1 MSNNNKGDKS
11 KIDKIREDLE
21 KKLAA
26 LEKAKLNTDES
37 ETTSEDNENVNSIKD
52 EAVVSEEKVETEDI
66 VEEEEVG
73 EVEKSSFLDQISSIE
88 NETKS
93 SDNDIVSANDEEDV
107 DDNDETIFEIS
118 DEIEVIPEEESTS
131 EEKEEK
137 IIPPT
142 ITPKEEKI
150 DFNQIEKQQNQDVI
164 NSSEEDINNESI
176 DETED
181 DEIEEEDEKSS
192 KTNFLIYGLVGLLLL
207 VVGYF
212 TLDYLKG
219 KDKLN
224 SDITNKKIDE
234 LENRRYQDSIK
245 LLEAERRLAEFESQ
259 RYIDSIAEADRLK
272 LTVVASNNS
281 SSDNTKK
288 TVKKVKTSKSTTTI
302 YKNNK
307 PVATSN
313 SNVNFDK
320 VVTSNPSSNNTTT
333 SGNAGLS
340 GNSSQ
345 DAAIEQ
351 ALKDEKDK
359 EIAKEVKKEKKIETL
374 NTVAK
379 APIYPGC
386 EKKSTERAKKTCMIS
401 KINKFVNKNFNA
413 YVAQDLGL
421 NSGRQKI
428 FVSFIIDKNG
438 YVNIL
443 RTRAKH
449 EALKKEAVRVVNKLP
464 RMKPAIDKSG
474 KKTQLVY
481 NLPIVFS
488 IEE

>member
-1 MSNNNKGDKS
+1 MSNNSNKDDKS

-26 LEKAKLNTDES
+26 LEKSKLNASES
-37 ETTSEDNENVNSIKD
+37 ESTSDKNEVTNPAGEETDIK
-52 EAVVSEEKVETEDI
+52 ENI
-66 VEEEEVG
+66 IEEEVIAD
-73 EVEKSSFLDQISSIE
+73 KKASFIDQISSIE
-88 NETKS
+88 NETIVTDKE
-93 SDNDIVSANDEEDV
+93 NDKVSNENIAENDD
-107 DDNDETIFEIS
+107 TIFEIS
-118 DEIEVIPEEESTS
+118 DEIEVVPEIEEEKQEKVVPPIVTS
-131 EEKEEK
+131 DK
-137 IIPPT
+137 
-142 ITPKEEKI
+142 EKI
-150 DFNQIEKQQNQDVI
+150 DFNQIERDKQVKEVNTPTNKFDDNI
-164 NSSEEDINNESI
+164 NEQEQGDEEI
-176 DETED
+176 DDKE
-181 DEIEEEDEKSS
+181 EKSS
-192 KTNFLIYGLVGLLLL
+192 KTNFLMYGLIGLLLL
-207 VVGYF
+207 GVAYF

-245 LLEAERRLAEFESQ
+245 LLEAEKRLAEFESQ

-272 LTVVASNNS
+272 LSVVPNNTA
-281 SSDNTKK
+281 SDNTDKP
-288 TVKKVKTSKSTTTI
+288 VKKAKKSKPTTTI

-307 PVATSN
+307 PVVTSS
-313 SNVNFDK
+313 SNVNFDE
-320 VVTSNPSSNNTTT
+320 VVASNPSNKNTTST
-333 SGNAGLS
+333 SKDKPS
-340 GNSSQ
+340 SDSSQ
-345 DAAIEQ
+345 DAAVQQ

-359 EIAKEVKKEKKIETL
+359 KIAKEVKKEKKIETL

-379 APIYPGC
+379 APVYPGC
-386 EKKSTERAKKTCMIS
+386 ERKGTEIARKTCMIS
-401 KINKFVNKNFNA
+401 KINKFVNKNFNT
-413 YVAQDLGL
+413 YVAQNLGL
-421 NSGRQKI
+421 DSGRQKI

-449 EALKKEAVRVVNKLP
+449 ESLKKEAVRVVNKLP
-464 RMKPAIDKSG
+464 RMKPAIDKNG